1 MKEKL
6 KKLKV
11 RNIIII
17 ILLMIFL
24 FSLFKIV
31 TYYKDMH
38 ENKIENEE
46 IIEEYVKIEVDEE
59 ANEIVTIDF
68 DKLKEINKDIIGW
81 IRYNDNKI
89 NYPVVHTVDNDY
101 YLLRTF
107 TRKSNQSGTI
117 FMDYRNK
124 SFDDRNVVIFGHA
137 LFDNTMFGSLKEMLK
152 EGYFDDESKHYIEII
167 NADNE
172 TLTYEIFSYYI
183 IEKEEYYIT
192 TSFDSDASFNKF
204 LKTIKSR
211 SKKKFDVE
219 LSSSDKILTLSTCY
233 GTTGTT
239 KRQVVHAKLINTGIE
254 EEKAAEE

>member
-17 ILLMIFL
+17 ILLMVFL
-24 FSLFKIV
+24 FSTFKIV
-31 TYYKDMH
+31 KFYKDTH
-38 ENKIENEE
+38 ENKVETEE

-59 ANEIVTIDF
+59 DNEIVTIDF
-68 DKLKEINKDIIGW
+68 DKLKEINKDVVGW
-81 IRYNDNKI
+81 IRYNDEKI
-89 NYPVVHTVDNDY
+89 NYPVVQSFDNDY

-107 TRKSNQSGTI
+107 TGKSNQSGTI

-124 SFDDRNVVIFGHA
+124 GFDDQNVVIFGHA
-137 LFDNTMFGSLKEMLK
+137 LFDNTMFGSLREMLK
-152 EGYFDDESKHYIEII
+152 KDYFDDDSKRYIEII
-167 NADNE
+167 NTDNV

-183 IEKEEYYIT
+183 IETEEYYIT
-192 TSFDSDASFNKF
+192 TSFNSDKSFNSF
-204 LKTIKSR
+204 LKTIKGR

-233 GTTGTT
+233 GTTDTT
-239 KRQVVHAKLINTGIE
+239 KRQVVHAKLLNNE
-254 EEKAAEE
+254 VLE